1 MFGTACSLQ
10 EFPAFLNSLPF
21 QITGKMKTLQQYL
34 QGLPAEFIAELEKF
48 GMVKDFSAQTE
59 ILREGQ
65 YVKYVPLVLEGMVKV
80 FTRHEDREL
89 LLYYIESGESCI
101 MSFNAGIK
109 SSASKVFAVADEN
122 ALLLLLPV
130 EKLQEWVKTFPS
142 LNELFFNL
150 YDQRYT
156 SLLDTINHLL
166 YSRLDQRLYIYLQ
179 DTARQKNSKVL
190 NLRHRQIAAELGTV
204 REVISRVMKKLEQE
218 GKVRQLPS
226 GIEIL

>member
-1 MFGTACSLQ
+1 
-10 EFPAFLNSLPF
+10 
-21 QITGKMKTLQQYL
+21 MKTLQQYL
-34 QGLPAEFIAELEKF
+34 QGLPTDFIEQLEKF
-48 GMVKDFSAQTE
+48 GIIKEFSAQTE

-65 YVKYVPLVLEGMVKV
+65 FVKYVPLVLEGMLKV
-80 FTRHEDREL
+80 FTRHEDKEL

-101 MSFNAGIK
+101 MSFNAGLK
-109 SSASKVFAVADEN
+109 NNASKVFAIADEN
-122 ALLLLLPV
+122 TLILLLPV
-130 EKLQEWVKTFPS
+130 EKLSEWVKSFPS

-166 YSRLDQRLYIYLQ
+166 YSRLDQRLYNYLQ
-179 DTARQKNSKVL
+179 ETARQKGSKVL

-218 GKVRQLPS
+218 GKVKQLPA